1 MKNIILIAT
10 IAMFIIILMLFKIDD
25 IKLQKEVNVSR
36 ERENYLLQEVKLL
49 AYQVDV
55 LTNHF
60 MER

>member
-49 AYQVDV
+49 SYQVDV